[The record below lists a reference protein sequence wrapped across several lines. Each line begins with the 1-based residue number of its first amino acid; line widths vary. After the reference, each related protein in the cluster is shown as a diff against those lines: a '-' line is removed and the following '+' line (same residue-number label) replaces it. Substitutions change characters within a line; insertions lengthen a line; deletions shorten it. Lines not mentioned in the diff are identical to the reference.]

1 MRKKQSLKRTQHR
14 KADFYLD
21 RGIKKLDRDLDV
33 SQLLEMVQVYRV
45 MKQTLFSQD
54 DRFFLRMQRKDVI
67 CSSDT
72 AVNNTDSKNPDKQWK
87 TIKTKA
93 TVASILNQDEAINPQ
108 QKQNLR
114 KMLERF
120 EGRKLRDRE
129 FRILQGILLK
139 DFGELELK
147 RKQ

>member
-1 MRKKQSLKRTQHR
+1 MRKKQSLKRNQHR

-87 TIKTKA
+87 TLKAKA

-147 RKQ
+147 KK